1 MGLLDEIFNTKARV
15 STTIE
20 NCLEKLS
27 DELGC
32 KPTELFIMIMP
43 NKNEFSDATD
53 AMNFQNW
60 VYRMENGKPK
70 LVREISLEE
79 ILDG

>member
-1 MGLLDEIFNTKARV
+1 
-15 STTIE
+15 
-20 NCLEKLS
+20 
-27 DELGC
+27 
-32 KPTELFIMIMP
+32 MP